1 IERRCLF
8 AEELTQ
14 TLPASRPRFV
24 GRFFLKSFPLHDAGK
39 KLLAERRIRPEILAG
54 RITQEIDQQEDHFP
68 ECAIVHETFAPRLIP
83 QGGICL
89 SRKPDP
95 AEAAAMSPEL
105 PPRMFAASLFHPK
118 KVGIRA

>member
-1 IERRCLF
+1 
-8 AEELTQ
+8 
-14 TLPASRPRFV
+14 
-24 GRFFLKSFPLHDAGK
+24 DAGK

-118 KVGIRA
+118 KVGIRAAVGHHAEEIAVDEDSREFVRLLHQ